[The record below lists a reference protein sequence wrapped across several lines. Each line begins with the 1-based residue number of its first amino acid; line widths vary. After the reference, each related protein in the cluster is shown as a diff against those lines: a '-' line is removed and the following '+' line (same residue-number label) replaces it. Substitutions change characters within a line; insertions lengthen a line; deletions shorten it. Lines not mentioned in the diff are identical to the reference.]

1 VAFAQSHLPTCAI
14 FSRLLE
20 SNRPRI
26 AIHSSAAPMSIDKGL
41 LMIDNLSRISKGLD
55 RDDNVA
61 ANNRSSV
68 IRHACEGIHQL
79 LRRQS

>member
-1 VAFAQSHLPTCAI
+1 
-14 FSRLLE
+14 
-20 SNRPRI
+20 
-26 AIHSSAAPMSIDKGL
+26 MSIDKGL